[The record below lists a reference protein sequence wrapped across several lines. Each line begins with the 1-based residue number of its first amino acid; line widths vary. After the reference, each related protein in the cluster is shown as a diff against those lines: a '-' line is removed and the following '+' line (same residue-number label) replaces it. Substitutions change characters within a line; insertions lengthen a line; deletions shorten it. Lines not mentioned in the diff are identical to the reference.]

1 MPSPSRRRS
10 AVLARLASVT
20 IVAVALSTSCSPPTQ
35 PTAGQVPTTVVRVI
49 DGDTLVASIAGS
61 AHTVR
66 LIGIDTPEIAHHD
79 QPGECFG
86 PEAAERTTALLPPG
100 SRIALHLDAET
111 RDRYGRLLAY
121 VHIGDVLVNAT
132 LVEDGFATTLPI
144 APNTALRDR
153 LALAENDARR
163 AGRGLWGACQ

>member
-1 MPSPSRRRS
+1 VLSPSRCTT
-10 AVLARLASVT
+10 AAFAHLASAT
-20 IVAVALSTSCSPPTQ
+20 IVAVALSTSCGPRTQ
-35 PTAGQVPTTVVRVI
+35 PTAGEVLTTVVRVI
-49 DGDTLVASIAGS
+49 DGDTVVVSIAGS

-86 PEAAERTTALLPPG
+86 PEAAERTRALLPPG
-100 SRIALHLDAET
+100 SPVVLHLDAET

-121 VHIGDVLVNAT
+121 VRIGDVLVNAA

-153 LALAENDARR
+153 LAVAENDARR